1 MLNSIF
7 RLGEKRPEHECR
19 MERNFPIIPIFQNFR
34 PTSRGT
40 PKISEWKSVKCPFHS
55 LPTSSFRNK
64 FINNFKS
71 VLFCIM
77 LTVSRVACCVECFSR
92 KSHWALKRTLLLS
105 RKDFRRWYINFSN
118 NRLKTESSDIGR

>member
-1 MLNSIF
+1 MIIYRKSYEYHCCRSRITTGLTGS
-7 RLGEKRPEHECR
+7 LGEHHKRSDFWKINRYRLQLLVIGLEG
-19 MERNFPIIPIFQNFR
+19 MKGTSKSIKIP
-34 PTSRGT
+34 
-40 PKISEWKSVKCPFHS
+40 KV
-55 LPTSSFRNK
+55 
-64 FINNFKS
+64 NNFKS